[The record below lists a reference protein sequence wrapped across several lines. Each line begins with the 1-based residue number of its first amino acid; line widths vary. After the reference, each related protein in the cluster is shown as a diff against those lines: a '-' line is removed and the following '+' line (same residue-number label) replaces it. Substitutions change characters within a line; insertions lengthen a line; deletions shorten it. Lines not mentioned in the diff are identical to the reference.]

1 MAVQPGDEES
11 KPVTGEQ
18 STGETTDNLSDKQSG
33 TVAKTIMESTD
44 STAAPTEKSDAAVAA
59 AVAAGSAAGKT
70 VVSEKKAD
78 EEPKHLRHQAQI
90 FNELLERTA
99 PDVKAEGPTYRHPVI
114 IDGLLAVGLL
124 VAMAGFTL
132 GAVKIYIVH
141 EARHDIT
148 DRRYTEAISIL
159 KSAPLPGLFQINGE
173 SPEDLLDQA
182 HYLDAIEKLDAD
194 KGDQVALRELD
205 AIRPGSRFFDMANN
219 IKDERAPLS
228 PIKLEGAAEH
238 QATAAEV
245 KGAERPLPTSN
256 SSEQ

>member
-11 KPVTGEQ
+11 KPDTGEQ
-18 STGETTDNLSDKQSG
+18 STGEPADNPSG
-33 TVAKTIMESTD
+33 TVAKTIMESNDLTTP
-44 STAAPTEKSDAAVAA
+44 SEKSEANNAADNAA
-59 AVAAGSAAGKT
+59 KNMAEKT
-70 VVSEKKAD
+70 ASESGVSDKKAN
-78 EEPKHLRHQAQI
+78 EEPKHPRHQAQI
-90 FNELLERTA
+90 FNELLEKTA
-99 PDVKAEGPTYRHPVI
+99 PDVKADGPTYRHPVI

-148 DRRYTEAISIL
+148 DRRYTEAIAIL
-159 KSAPLPGLFQINGE
+159 KSAPLPGLFSVNGE

-194 KGDQVALRELD
+194 KGDQTALRELD

-219 IKDERAPLS
+219 IKDEHAPIS
-228 PIKLEGAAEH
+228 PIKIKGDVEH
-238 QATAAEV
+238 QATPAEV
-245 KGAERPLPTSN
+245 KGAERPFPAPP
-256 SSEQ
+256 SSD

>member
-11 KPVTGEQ
+11 KPDSGEQ
-18 STGETTDNLSDKQSG
+18 STTEPADNPS
-33 TVAKTIMESTD
+33 AKF
-44 STAAPTEKSDAAVAA
+44 P
-59 AVAAGSAAGKT
+59 
-70 VVSEKKAD
+70 
-78 EEPKHLRHQAQI
+78 RHQAKI

-99 PDVKAEGPTYRHPVI
+99 PEIKAEGPTYRHPVI

-124 VAMAGFTL
+124 IAMAGFTL

-182 HYLDAIEKLDAD
+182 HYLDAIEKLDVD
-194 KGDQVALRELD
+194 KSDQAALHELD
-205 AIRPGSRFFDMANN
+205 SIRPGSRFFEMANN
-219 IKDERAPLS
+219 IKDVHAPVS
-228 PIKLEGAAEH
+228 PIKLEGGTEH

-245 KGAERPLPTSN
+245 KAAERPLPTETN
-256 SSEQ
+256 SEP

>member
-11 KPVTGEQ
+11 KPDNGEQ
-18 STGETTDNLSDKQSG
+18 STGEPADNPSG

-44 STAAPTEKSDAAVAA
+44 STAPSEKSGATNATNAADKDVA
-59 AVAAGSAAGKT
+59 
-70 VVSEKKAD
+70 SEKKAD
-78 EEPKHLRHQAQI
+78 EEPKFPRHQAKI

-99 PDVKAEGPTYRHPVI
+99 PEVKAEGQTYRHPVI
-114 IDGLLAVGLL
+114 IDGLLAIGLL

-148 DRRYTEAISIL
+148 DRRYTEAISLL
-159 KSAPLPGLFQINGE
+159 KSAPLPGLFQVNGE

-205 AIRPGSRFFDMANN
+205 AIRPGSRFFEMANN
-219 IKDERAPLS
+219 IKDEHAPVS
-228 PIKLEGAAEH
+228 PIKLEGGTEH

-245 KGAERPLPTSN
+245 KGAERPLPTETTSA
-256 SSEQ
+256 Q